1 MSGEDL
7 EYKPSVFEQGK
18 FDYSLLG
25 KIWGLKEEDKKVGPL
40 KRLKN
45 IEDKNKK
52 QLDGIKYQEE
62 RQPNMVNEKRESLEK
77 LCCWKID

>member
-7 EYKPSVFEQGK
+7 EYKPSVFEQAK

-77 LCCWKID
+77 LCYWKID

>member
-7 EYKPSVFEQGK
+7 EYKPSVFEQAE

-77 LCCWKID
+77 LCY

>member
-1 MSGEDL
+1 M
-7 EYKPSVFEQGK
+7 EYKPSVFEQAE

-77 LCCWKID
+77 LCYWKID

>member
-7 EYKPSVFEQGK
+7 EYKLSVFEQAK

>member
-7 EYKPSVFEQGK
+7 EYKPSVFEQAK
-18 FDYSLLG
+18 FDYSPLG

-77 LCCWKID
+77 LCC

>member
-7 EYKPSVFEQGK
+7 EYKPNVFEQAK

-77 LCCWKID
+77 LCC